1 MNMKKER
8 IISLMLA
15 LTATAMTAQA
25 DVAIDATNFPD
36 ERFRSIVAGSD
47 IDKDADGYLSDE
59 EIAAVTELDVHWEPI
74 YDLTGVEH
82 FTALTSLDCS
92 YTGLS
97 ALDVSKNTEL
107 TSLDCSINYL
117 SALDVSNNNKLKVL
131 SCYANRIN
139 GKNMLA
145 LVNSLPTV
153 TGGKLYVLDP
163 EITFT
168 DEENFITESQ
178 VNIAKGKG
186 WTVYRKNGED
196 WEEYTGGVIAI
207 DAKNFP
213 DENFRAIVAGT
224 DIDKDADGY
233 LSTAEIAAVTEL
245 FVGMESINDLT
256 GVEHFTALTSLDC
269 SNNGLSALDVSKN
282 TELTSLY
289 CSINYLSALDVSN
302 NNKLKELSCY
312 ANRIN
317 GESMLALVNSLPTV
331 TGGKLYVLYPEITFT
346 DEDNVI
352 TESQVNIA
360 KGKGWTVYHK
370 NGEDWEEYAGSV
382 VTAIRSIEV
391 SPETKSHWYTL
402 DGRKLSSKPAQK
414 GIYIHNGKIVVK

>member
-1 MNMKKER
+1 M
-8 IISLMLA
+8 
-15 LTATAMTAQA
+15 
-25 DVAIDATNFPD
+25 
-36 ERFRSIVAGSD
+36 
-47 IDKDADGYLSDE
+47 
-59 EIAAVTELDVHWEPI
+59 
-74 YDLTGVEH
+74 
-82 FTALTSLDCS
+82 
-92 YTGLS
+92 
-97 ALDVSKNTEL
+97 
-107 TSLDCSINYL
+107 
-117 SALDVSNNNKLKVL
+117 
-131 SCYANRIN
+131 
-139 GKNMLA
+139 
-145 LVNSLPTV
+145 
-153 TGGKLYVLDP
+153 
-163 EITFT
+163 
-168 DEENFITESQ
+168 
-178 VNIAKGKG
+178 NIAKGKG
-186 WTVYRKNGED
+186 WTVYHKNGKD

-213 DENFRAIVAGT
+213 DEKFRSIVAGT
-224 DIDKDADGY
+224 QIDKDADGY